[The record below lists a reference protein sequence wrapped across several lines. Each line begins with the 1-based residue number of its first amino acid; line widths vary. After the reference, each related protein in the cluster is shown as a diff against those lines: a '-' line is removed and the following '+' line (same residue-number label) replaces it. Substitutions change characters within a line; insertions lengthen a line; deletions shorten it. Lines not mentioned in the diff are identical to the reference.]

1 MTSIAKKPNR
11 IQIYACGGAGI
22 DIAALYDHHR
32 DAMPGVA
39 DMRAVRID
47 TSDSN
52 ISPDQPNTYII
63 DTGRRGSGKIRIT
76 NAQPI
81 LDAIPVILNEFPP
94 EDFSV
99 VLHSTGGGSGSVAGP
114 FLARELKARGKNV
127 ILILIGTLGSVR
139 ELENSDACLSTYF
152 NFIQEDNVTFPTFYL
167 ANGENLD
174 RQAVDMAITSYLSWI
189 SIIFSGM
196 NHHLDVEDLSN
207 FLNIERA
214 TDGEYAPDMTM
225 LDIFTSDSEGVGGVQ
240 GLARGEAA
248 VTVAT
253 LARQGQDTNPGVMV
267 PYHAEGF
274 VRDSQE
280 IPEEFRKKLAVHMVS
295 VIGAFTPV
303 VEGIRSKLAEIQRSK
318 PVVQQRPQ
326 VTPRKATGL
335 GGGVF

>member
-1 MTSIAKKPNR
+1 MSPVTKKPNTVN
-11 IQIYACGGAGI
+11 IYACGGAGI
-22 DIAALYDHHR
+22 DVAALYEHHR
-32 DAMPGVA
+32 DSLPGVA
-39 DMRAVRID
+39 NMRAVRVD

-63 DTGRRGSGKIRIT
+63 DTGKRGSGKIRIT

-99 VLHSTGGGSGSVAGP
+99 VIHSTGGGSGSVAGP

-127 ILILIGTLGSVR
+127 ILILIGALGSVR
-139 ELENSDACLSTYF
+139 ELENSDACFSTYF
-152 NFIQEDNVTFPTFYL
+152 NFIEQDGVTFPTFYL
-167 ANGENLD
+167 ANGENMK
-174 RQAVDMAITSYLSWI
+174 RQEVDMAIASYLSWI
-189 SIIFSGM
+189 SIMFSGL

-207 FLNIERA
+207 FLNIERG
-214 TDGEYAPDMTM
+214 TNGDFAPDMTM
-225 LDIFTSDSEGVGGVQ
+225 LDIFTTGEDGSGVR

-248 VTVAT
+248 VSVAT
-253 LARQGQDTNPGVMV
+253 LARQGQDTDPGVLV

-274 VRDSQE
+274 VRDSLE
-280 IPEEFRKKLAVHMVS
+280 IPEEFRSKLAVHMVS

-303 VEGIRSKLAEIQRSK
+303 VESIRSKLAEIQRSK
-318 PVVQQRPQ
+318 PVIQQRPA
-326 VTPRKATGL
+326 VNPNKAAGL